1 MFDKNSKQAR
11 RQVEALFNDIQINL
25 ENNYKDLAIKARK
38 DAELKLTELQEN
50 GELKDK
56 DYRKLKVQLDDFT
69 KRMEGYHH

>member
-11 RQVEALFNDIQINL
+11 REMEALFNDIQINL

-38 DAELKLTELQEN
+38 DAELKLTELKEK

-56 DYRKLKVQLDDFT
+56 DYEKMKARLDDFT

>member
-11 RQVEALFNDIQINL
+11 REMEALFNDIQINL

-38 DAELKLTELQEN
+38 DAELKLASLKEK

-56 DYRKLKVQLDDFT
+56 DYAKLKAKLDDFT
-69 KRMEGYHH
+69 KRKEGYHH

>member
-11 RQVEALFNDIQINL
+11 REIEALFNDIQINL

-38 DAELKLTELQEN
+38 DAELKLTELKEK

-56 DYRKLKVQLDDFT
+56 DYRKLKARLDDFT

>member
-1 MFDKNSKQAR
+1 MFDKNAKQAR
-11 RQVEALFNDIQINL
+11 REIEALFNDIQINL

-38 DAELKLTELQEN
+38 DAELKLSELKEK

-56 DYRKLKVQLDDFT
+56 DYQKLKAKLDDFT

>member
-11 RQVEALFNDIQINL
+11 REMEALFNDIQINL

-38 DAELKLTELQEN
+38 DAELKLSELKEK

-56 DYRKLKVQLDDFT
+56 DYEKLRARLDDFT